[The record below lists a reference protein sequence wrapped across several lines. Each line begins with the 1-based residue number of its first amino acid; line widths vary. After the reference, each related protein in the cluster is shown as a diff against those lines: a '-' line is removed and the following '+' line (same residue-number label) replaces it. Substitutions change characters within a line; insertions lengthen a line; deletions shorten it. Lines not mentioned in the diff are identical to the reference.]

1 MEEWCADNSKVRT
14 LRTYLTDIQI
24 KNLEK
29 VSKKTGLTV
38 SEHIRRIIGE
48 YLEKFKDKEKG

>member
-1 MEEWCADNSKVRT
+1 VRT